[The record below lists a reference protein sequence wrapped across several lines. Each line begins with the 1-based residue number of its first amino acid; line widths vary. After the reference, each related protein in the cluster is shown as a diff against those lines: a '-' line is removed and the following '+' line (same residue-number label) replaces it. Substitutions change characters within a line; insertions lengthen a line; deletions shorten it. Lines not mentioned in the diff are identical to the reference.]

1 MMITSLQTPLVLN
14 TWLPASWEEFVQRA
28 DAPTSAKLKGYYYN
42 SKMRFEPTPTGAD
55 HARVHTTIILALG
68 LFASLR
74 GIPVNGHDGCSYR
87 KLGFD
92 EFQPDVSYYVGSAAE
107 VVPWGIR
114 VIDLNQYPLPNLV
127 IEISDTTIT
136 DDLGSKRL
144 QYEDLG
150 IAEYW
155 IVNVQTLQ
163 ILAFSITEDQGSH
176 RIRISQVLPGLP
188 LEILEQ
194 ALERSRQTNQS
205 AITAWLMA
213 QFQP

>member
-1 MMITSLQTPLVLN
+1 MPPSLQSPLVMN
-14 TWLPASWEEFVQRA
+14 TWLPAPWEEFVQIA

-42 SKMRFEPTPTGAD
+42 GKMRFEPMSTGAD

-87 KLGFD
+87 KAGFD
-92 EFQPDVSYYVGSAAE
+92 EFQPDASYYIGTTAE
-107 VVPWGIR
+107 AIPWGIR
-114 VIDLNQYPLPNLV
+114 VIDLDQYPLPNLV

-136 DDLGSKRL
+136 DDLGAKRL

-150 IAEYW
+150 ITKYW
-155 IVNVQTLQ
+155 IVNVQTLR

-176 RIRISQVLPGLP
+176 RIRTSHVLPGLP
-188 LEILEQ
+188 LDILEQ
-194 ALERSRQTNQS
+194 ALERNRQTNQS

-213 QFQP
+213 QFQQ